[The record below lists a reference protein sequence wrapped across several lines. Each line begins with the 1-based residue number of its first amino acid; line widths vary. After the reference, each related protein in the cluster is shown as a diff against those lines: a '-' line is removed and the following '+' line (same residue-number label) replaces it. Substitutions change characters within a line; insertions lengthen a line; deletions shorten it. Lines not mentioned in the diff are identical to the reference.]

1 MFLSLVLINS
11 GANYSRTSTTIIFVQ
26 MNYRYT
32 KFHEHFARL
41 VKHRSISVSNGV
53 MNVSPPVVLQQQMR
67 VFKRRNDVFALKLIL
82 QIVALSWQRC
92 ISVKDS

>member
-32 KFHEHFARL
+32 KFHEYFARL

-67 VFKRRNDVFALKLIL
+67 VFKRNDIFALKLIL